1 LKRTAGVAKPTAT
14 RSQLV
19 ERRVRRT
26 AAARG
31 LDEAV
36 TWSFIS
42 EAEADAFG
50 GGPWRLA
57 NPISEEMKVMRPS
70 LLPGLIAA
78 ARRNL
83 DRGAASVR
91 LFEIGRRYL
100 ADAEHPTLAF
110 LLAGERRA
118 RGWQSGKAQAFDA
131 FDAKAEVMALLDAA
145 GAPVDNLQVFPDAGH
160 TWHPG
165 RSATVRLGPK
175 TVLAAFGELHPAL
188 QKSVDAPAGAVAAEI
203 YIDALPAPRSSGH
216 ARPAYAPPAL
226 QPVTRDFAF
235 IVPAD
240 ATADSLL
247 RAIRGADKA
256 AITNVRLFDR
266 FEAPEGLSLAF
277 EVTLQPSEKSFTDEQ
292 IGEISGRI
300 VGAAEKLGARLRS

>member
-1 LKRTAGVAKPTAT
+1 
-14 RSQLV
+14 LV

-83 DRGAASVR
+83 DRGAPSIR

-100 ADAEHPTLAF
+100 TDAEHPTLAF

-131 FDAKAEVMALLDAA
+131 FDAKAEVVALLDAA
-145 GAPVDNLQVFPDAGH
+145 GAPVDNLQVFPDAGP

-165 RSATVRLGPK
+165 RSATLRLGSK
-175 TVLAAFGELHPAL
+175 TILAAFGELHPAL
-188 QKSVDAPAGAVAAEI
+188 QKSIDAPAGAVAAELYLDVI
-203 YIDALPAPRSSGH
+203 PAPRSSGH
-216 ARPAYAPPAL
+216 ARPAYSPPAL

-247 RAIRGADKA
+247 RAIRSADKA
-256 AITNVRLFDR
+256 AITGARLFDR
-266 FEAPEGLSLAF
+266 FETPEGLSLAF
-277 EVTLQPSEKSFTDEQ
+277 EVTLQPVDKSFTDEQ
-292 IGEISGRI
+292 IGEISAR
-300 VGAAEKLGARLRS
+300 VVAAAEKLGARLRS